1 MVRPAK
7 NSDVPGAQERIERA
21 FLSLMDEMPLHK
33 ISVKLLCERAGCNK
47 TTFYYHFESA
57 DAVLAAIEEACI
69 PRNVPHE
76 ALSAMETDP
85 EGHLFAPFDTSN
97 PHFSTFCKLLG
108 PKGDPS
114 FAPRV
119 KQAMYEEWCLTLGID
134 PHDVSPYNRMFTMLV
149 LGGSLGLYADRAD
162 GLLYDAQA
170 HADVIEA
177 IVAPH
182 IERLFREE
190 IARPRGDQ
198 TS

>member
-1 MVRPAK
+1 MVSKKRNAIM
-7 NSDVPGAQERIERA
+7 E
-21 FLSLMDEMPLHK
+21 SLL
-33 ISVKLLCERAGCNK
+33 KLLEERPLSKITVKDIVDDCGINRN
-47 TTFYYHFESA
+47 TFYYHFESA

-119 KQAMYEEWCLTLGID
+119 KQAMYEEWCRTLGMD

-162 GLLYDAQA
+162 GLPYDAQA

-198 TS
+198 AS